1 MKKLLSLLLSVMLLT
16 GAALPAAAAEATAD
30 AKLTEITQ
38 SVKTT
43 LALDTKDY
51 SHFQGN
57 YNEQELT
64 PMWDLYWD
72 GDSGSLSVTALENG
86 TITSY
91 YLYTNETD
99 SSSQQGLPTF
109 PQGDAEKAK
118 AAAQAFLDKV
128 LTPGVESV
136 VLEDPDDL
144 TSLDSSTFR
153 FNGQILING
162 LPSPLSYSLTVRSS
176 DNQVIR
182 FWRDA
187 PETMFLGI
195 SPTLTPRLLR
205 PTLRQPSSPPCP
217 CGWSTSSPTA
227 TARRRY
233 CATSPTPVTS
243 STWMPR
249 AASWWT

>member
-43 LALDTKDY
+43 LALDTEDY

-109 PQGDAEKAK
+109 PQGDPEKAK
-118 AAAQAFLDKV
+118 TAAQAFLDKV

-136 VLEDPDDL
+136 VYWRTPTTLPVWIAPP
-144 TSLDSSTFR
+144 SASTAR
-153 FNGQILING
+153 FYSTDFPL
-162 LPSPLSYSLTVRSS
+162 LSATPSPSV
-176 DNQVIR
+176 
-182 FWRDA
+182 
-187 PETMFLGI
+187 P
-195 SPTLTPRLLR
+195 PTTR
-205 PTLRQPSSPPCP
+205 
-217 CGWSTSSPTA
+217 
-227 TARRRY
+227 
-233 CATSPTPVTS
+233 
-243 STWMPR
+243 
-249 AASWWT
+249 